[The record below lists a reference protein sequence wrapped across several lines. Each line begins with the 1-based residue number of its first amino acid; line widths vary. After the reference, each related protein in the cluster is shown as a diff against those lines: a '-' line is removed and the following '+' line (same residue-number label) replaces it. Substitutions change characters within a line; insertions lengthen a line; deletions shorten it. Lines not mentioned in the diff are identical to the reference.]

1 MLFIYIHTHPLD
13 KCIADNEE
21 KKLQL
26 GSQLQGAFKEAGIK
40 VLGNYAAPQEHTLFT
55 IFETDDF
62 EALNEALTPL
72 TTWGS
77 ARMIPVISIGE

>member
-26 GSQLQGAFKEAGIK
+26 GGQLQGAFKEAGIK

-62 EALNEALTPL
+62 EALNQALTPM
-72 TTWGS
+72 TIWGS
-77 ARMIPVISIGE
+77 ARMIPVIPIGE

>member
-1 MLFIYIHTHPLD
+1 MLFIYIHTHPVD

-55 IFETDDF
+55 IFETDNL
-62 EALNEALTPL
+62 EALNQALTPL
-72 TTWGS
+72 TLWGS
-77 ARMIPVISIGE
+77 ARMIPVISIGD